1 MTPYTT
7 TEVLSLLASVED
19 ISDLIAINDYMLDNL
34 DAYPIGERLMILIEV
49 NSQLNYFK
57 NNIE

>member
-19 ISDLIAINDYMLDNL
+19 IDGLTAINDYMLDNL
-34 DAYPIGERLMILIEV
+34 DAYPAEQRVIIMWEV
-49 NSQLNYFK
+49 WSQLNYFK
-57 NNIE
+57 NKTE